1 MTSNAALTDA
11 AAASTGLS
19 HGLKSRHVTMIS
31 FGGIIGAGLFV
42 GSSGAIAKAGPA
54 VLITYAASGLLI
66 FLIMRMLGEMAVARP
81 GQGSFVQYAALA
93 LGPWAGFL
101 TGWLYWYFWVFTVG
115 AETVAGAKLL
125 QAAGVHAPIWAIG
138 LLLVVGTAISN
149 LVSVRAYGELEF
161 WFAVIKV
168 SAIIAFI
175 AIGLAFIVFFR
186 AAATGPTLLGH
197 GGFFP
202 LGWGGLLAAVPVVVF
217 SMMGS
222 EVAAI
227 AAAESG
233 DPAGN
238 VARAARAVAMRI
250 LAFYVLSV
258 LVIVAILPWDT
269 VVPGISPFKPVLDL
283 IGIPGSGALM
293 ALVIITAVLSCLN
306 SGVYITSR
314 MLHELA
320 RNGDAPAF
328 LAATARNQVPIAGI
342 LIGCGA
348 GLLAAFAQMV
358 LSEDVFTLLAST
370 SGDIILV
377 VYLVIAGAQIRQR
390 KLLEASG
397 VKLAF
402 RMWLFPWLSY
412 AVVLGII
419 GVLVLL
425 GFMPGQQQTLLLS
438 GLTVVLVLA
447 ALKLRN
453 RRVGHA
459 GQRTVS

>member
-1 MTSNAALTDA
+1 M
-11 AAASTGLS
+11 
-19 HGLKSRHVTMIS
+19 
-31 FGGIIGAGLFV
+31 
-42 GSSGAIAKAGPA
+42 
-54 VLITYAASGLLI
+54 
-66 FLIMRMLGEMAVARP
+66 
-81 GQGSFVQYAALA
+81 
-93 LGPWAGFL
+93 
-101 TGWLYWYFWVFTVG
+101 FTVG

-125 QAAGVHAPIWAIG
+125 QAAGVHAPLWAIG

-168 SAIIAFI
+168 SAIVAFI
-175 AIGLAFIVFFR
+175 AIGLAFIAFFR
-186 AAATGPTLLGH
+186 VAATGSTLLDH
-197 GGFFP
+197 GGLFP

-258 LVIVAILPWDT
+258 LVIVAILPWDS
-269 VVPGISPFKPVLDL
+269 VVPGVSPFKPVLDF

-328 LAATARNQVPIAGI
+328 LAATGRNQVPIAGI
-342 LIGCGA
+342 LIGCAA

-390 KLLEASG
+390 RQLEASG

-425 GFMPGQQQTLLLS
+425 AFMPGQQQTVLLS

-447 ALKLRN
+447 ALQLRK
-453 RRVGHA
+453 RRAHRSGERAAH
-459 GQRTVS
+459 